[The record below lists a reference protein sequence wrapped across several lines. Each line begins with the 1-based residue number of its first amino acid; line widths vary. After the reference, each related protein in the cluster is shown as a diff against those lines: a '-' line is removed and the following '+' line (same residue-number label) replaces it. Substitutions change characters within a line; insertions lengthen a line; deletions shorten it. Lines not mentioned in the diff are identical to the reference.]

1 MSFFIAISQHTLT
14 NAYHFNSIN
23 FSITVI
29 LISYHFTPIFQAA
42 LFLHSYS
49 FLPFF
54 ILNMFFSNNI
64 SF

>member
-14 NAYHFNSIN
+14 TVYNFNSIN

-29 LISYHFTPIFQAA
+29 LVFYHFTSIFQAG
-42 LFLHSYS
+42 LFLHFYS